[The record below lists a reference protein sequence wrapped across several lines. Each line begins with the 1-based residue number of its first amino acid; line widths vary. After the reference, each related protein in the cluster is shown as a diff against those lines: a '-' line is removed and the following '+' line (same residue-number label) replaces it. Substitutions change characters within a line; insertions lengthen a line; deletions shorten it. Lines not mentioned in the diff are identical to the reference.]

1 MNMKILLK
9 KSCSVF
15 LIICLLLGIIPNV
28 GITISAVAVE
38 NDYIPVIKYK
48 VGTTGEEQQASLQL
62 LTVTCSPSSKTKNQ
76 PIYLVSLPYG
86 SILTDWD
93 ISGGKE
99 NYKTS
104 MYVLGSNSKNNGG
117 NTADNPAFPG
127 DDYYIIGSSFGIDAY
142 SDVTSVKNDQP
153 CYYRYFINMLDGTSL
168 PIPTTETLTGAAYQI
183 KIQQT
188 GTTTTLAYPTVVVQI
203 STVESSGTVS
213 TEELQAEI
221 KKVTGDNE
229 ANWHRENDRYNGRDT
244 STNGFWMDMQAA
256 LAVANNCIGN
266 PGTQDIVDAAKA
278 SLSDA
283 ISKLIPTTQVNA
295 TGLYE
300 AVQAYEKLNESDYTS
315 GSWALRSE
323 AVAKAE
329 AMLAELFDED
339 GDATDAN
346 TAVRQAEADA
356 LAEEAAKG
364 EVLVP
369 KGAYDEYYGT
379 YQARL
384 QEARNL
390 VDQYDPSRL
399 TAAGYTEESWKAYEA
414 AWETLWSDVNYTFSG
429 GTWADY
435 RMIGQFPNHISA
447 LTNARLQ
454 LAGSGD
460 VTFSFTYVDNMR
472 SRYPDMGEATAVY
485 RTDSMTLPSGSTTLA
500 AALEEAGITYST
512 KDIVLP
518 GGGNKSDTD
527 PFLAIYFNGECV
539 GTSYLSELAQ
549 STIQVPNNAD
559 VKIVR
564 CVYPLETMEASTGID
579 SSEWIT
585 SLADSSADYADSF
598 ALIDMTA
605 PETAAVGDKVK
616 ITGSVTGASY
626 SNLGQDLGGEGLTL
640 FVSEPSQTEAFS
652 APSKETVTVIGADG
666 ALEYVFTRPGWYTVA
681 LFDQRED
688 VLTATDI
695 FRETTAGTYYSLR
708 AGDFALIHV
717 TQAANPDALLE
728 QYRTEK
734 AAEAERFFAQYHDY
748 DFKAGYYEET
758 FRPLYDGLLANL
770 RAAETFETLM
780 DQYDQDYAALRAAA
794 ASAMDHAAILADLR
808 ADLALI
814 PGDLSAM
821 DETYKT
827 LVTGIQTAFAGLNDY
842 QKSLLTGNELARLDE
857 LADLDA
863 DGLRQLADVTVTF
876 YKPGEYEY
884 PFATI
889 QGTFSGTGGAAYYN
903 WPNWNWTSRRQP
915 DGSIPDPDWSDTR
928 AYLERMDA
936 KAGDYVYV
944 RLYLNT
950 TEKQYWPV
958 WSVDGGTTWELFE
971 TATYGGVDGYY
982 LATWQVPGDAAEGS
996 SYHISLKM
1004 VSRTEYEEILRAGD
1018 TEGLDESKANAI
1030 AALEAAMA
1038 QYRADMSIPVD
1049 NLTAINTA
1057 MEEGKAAIE
1066 AAQTNTEVTEARKA
1080 ALSAMALAAGG
1091 ATDVGDVG
1099 YDSGETVGRVHVTI
1113 ENTTY
1118 AEGSFYGPGSIVDGW
1133 YALGENDSMMT
1144 MVLKVLAS
1152 NGYTW
1157 TGTGGTTAGG
1167 YDITYLSGIARGD
1180 ESLTEMQGSRAAGWM
1195 GTLNDWFVNLG
1206 FNAYTY
1212 RNGGLEDGDEIRI
1225 MFSLNAGEDLGGTW
1239 NNNNTRLADLEITA
1253 GTLAPGFSGDVTD
1266 YLLVIPEG
1274 RATLQLEP
1282 EAVNKNFQTRIFLNS
1297 YDRDNARYKSGETLS
1312 VTSGDVI
1319 YVGVGESSWPTM
1331 NTGNR
1336 GTKYTIQVATLADA
1350 IASLPQDS
1358 EVTQSNYEVYGQ
1370 TAKILSA
1377 LVTTGGYG
1385 GDTAKLDALQERVQF
1400 FKEITDFE
1408 TLIDKLPSLETIQAA
1423 PDTWRE
1429 QVRNANQAYQ
1439 DMSIE
1444 QRSYLVSADVNKLLQ
1459 AVEAVGEE
1467 QGGED
1472 LSAVMNFNDKVEA
1485 IGSAVTLGSESAINE
1500 ARTAYKLLTEEQ
1512 KALVTERYNTLLNA
1526 EAALAVVQQI
1536 DKIGEVTLEKAGA
1549 IADARA
1555 AYDAYAG
1562 KFSVQ
1567 NMVSNLDVLEAAEAA
1582 LEALQGGGQDTSG
1595 YREALKEALSYLAG
1609 SVTSPIVGSEKGEWA
1624 VLAQA
1629 RAGSLDSTTRTSYL
1643 ANLRTYV
1650 QQRGGELDQS
1660 ADQTLHTE
1668 YSRVVLALTS
1678 LGEDAEHFRVGDVT
1692 YNLVEPLLEPSQD
1705 KTSAY
1710 AYQVSEQGNNGTIW
1724 ALIALDSGGYRNDD
1738 EGNAARAAW
1747 IDLIIDKQQADGNWP
1762 IYNPDQVDTG
1772 SELGGVDVCAMA
1784 VQALA
1789 PYYLD
1794 QSRFD
1799 ALGATHSHAELKSA
1813 VDKAVNFLSTSQ
1825 NGTGGYG
1832 SAESSAQVIVAL
1844 AALGRDAA
1852 TDSAFTKNSIS
1863 ALAGLLRYQQE
1874 DDGSFRHADDGGTN
1888 QMASEQAAYALVAYD
1903 RYKSN
1908 KNSLY
1913 DMTDVFTSQP
1923 SDTHT
1928 IHAEAGAG
1936 GSIDPSGTF
1945 TVEDGADVTFTITPN
1960 DGYQIA
1966 DIQVDGNSV
1975 WAGGSAAQ
1983 NAMAIISD
1991 SNLIEEAETAET
2003 CADGTHIGERVVIGR
2018 RAATCTEPGYTGDT
2032 ICGSCGEVLESGVE
2046 TGLAAHQYASGWQS
2060 DATGHWHICLVCG
2073 EKSAVEPHVFE
2084 NEESSDLPETGPE
2097 EGPVDPETDETTD
2110 PETDGEETLP
2120 ETGGEEETA
2129 PGTGD
2134 EETTPG
2140 TGGEEET
2147 APGAGDEETTP
2158 GTGGEEETAPGTGD
2172 GETIP
2177 EAGGE
2182 TSESGTDDTET
2193 SGEESEA
2200 PSTGTGS
2207 QDEGSESEETD
2218 GQEEPTAPETDP
2230 EEADDQ
2236 TGGEETGS
2244 EISDGAQT
2252 EPAEGGD
2259 VEETEDETA
2268 PTETNDETEEGPA
2281 ETANLEDSLLS
2292 LAGIHPMLLMNVG
2305 SGLTPV
2311 DAAAPTTEDA
2321 VCQVCGYSETAGS
2334 TATCDHH
2341 GGTATCTAL
2350 AICQDCGLPYG
2361 GYAEHSFTEMAH
2373 SSGMHWSVCADCG
2386 LEDVS
2391 TLTSHSWVLDESSST
2406 ETADV
2411 YVCLDCGA
2419 ERTETV
2425 AEVLP
2430 IPLEENAL
2438 LTASATTV
2446 QTYTLENITSDH
2458 TVSVTFEV
2466 LTPVIEQEVTVG
2478 GDTQTAT
2485 ITNDAISEAVKAVQ
2499 ETSADTITVIPTEV
2513 NSGIRAVSVVL
2524 PAGSAQSIAGAGAGL
2539 AVQTPKGNVTLPEEV
2554 LNSIQSQASGELT
2567 IRVEETSILTVAEQL
2582 PTGTDL
2588 TNSTVAEVTVTV
2600 GGQEL
2605 TTFGGNHLTIMIPV
2619 GNRFTPGQ
2627 QYDVLV
2633 ISDNGAVE
2641 TLTGRCGTSDGQR
2654 YVTVRVNHL
2663 STFVVLA
2670 DTVEEIY
2677 TITATAGAGGRIEP
2691 AGETEVTAGGSQTY
2705 YITPDE
2711 GYVVDDVLVDW
2722 RSVGAVDSYTF
2733 RNVDADHEIRATFRR
2748 GVEIPDFGPVIGSVY
2763 ISVENNTYSG
2773 GDFRGTL
2780 VSGWYDLCARDTMMT
2795 SVLKALALGGY
2806 SWWGTG
2812 ASDTGGYDITYLS
2825 GIYVDENEN
2834 GRRDSGEPSLAEF
2847 DGARGAGWMGTLND
2861 WFVNEGF
2868 QSFRANGSGN
2878 YELGDGDYLNVV
2890 YTCNLGEDVG
2900 SLWGNTDTSL
2910 ASLRISGGT
2919 LRPSFDGDTLEYTL
2933 SISGNSARVTVTPTA
2948 VNKNYMVK
2956 TFLNYYNRDSTCY
2969 KRMQTINVKP
2979 GDVLYIGVG
2988 EPSWPSMNN
2997 QGSDAVNYTAT
3008 RYTITVVSN
3017 NSAEAV
3023 IEMIEALPEI
3033 TYANYKTQASKV
3045 SAARAAYEALDS
3057 KAKAEI
3063 SQTLLDKLEA
3073 AEAKIEFYEEIDD
3086 VKDLLRA
3093 LPRVD
3098 RGNDPSSSLIRQ
3110 VKEAAAAYED
3120 LNEEQKE
3127 YITSEDAERY
3137 EALRLWLIETGAVG
3151 PNELPIIDGS
3161 LVMPELDGIEVVLE
3175 PKATV
3180 DNSGKATASVTA
3192 AEFNALLEEAVEAEA
3207 TLIVIAPSGAERASS
3222 ISVELP
3228 RRALNGVID
3237 ETEADLAVRTHL
3249 GEMDIPSS
3257 TLANILDGTSGQD
3270 LTVHMERLPSAN
3282 AENLLA
3288 GSVEDL
3294 TAERLAAASVLE
3306 VGITSGSK
3314 TVSTFGGHSVTLLL
3328 PVDDAVGFR
3337 VGETYSV
3344 YLNDDNGTPQELTG
3358 QCRSMRGSLWIE
3370 VTTSKT
3376 GTFVVVPPLN
3386 LPFTDVQEGDW
3397 FYDAVVYAYINE
3409 LFNGTSATTFS
3420 PNGTMTRSMLV
3431 TVLWRMEGA
3440 PTVNSTN
3447 PFTDV
3452 AAGTWYTDA
3461 VVWANDAGIVNGT
3474 SATTFDPDG
3483 SVTRE
3488 QIATIL
3494 YRYAKI
3500 KGWDISGASSLG
3512 TFLDGAQVSDWAARA
3527 MEWTYAEGLIT
3538 GKNGGRLDPQGQ
3550 ASRAEVATILM
3561 RLLESRS

>member
-1 MNMKILLK
+1 MK
-9 KSCSVF
+9 
-15 LIICLLLGIIPNV
+15 
-28 GITISAVAVE
+28 
-38 NDYIPVIKYK
+38 
-48 VGTTGEEQQASLQL
+48 
-62 LTVTCSPSSKTKNQ
+62 
-76 PIYLVSLPYG
+76 
-86 SILTDWD
+86 
-93 ISGGKE
+93 
-99 NYKTS
+99 
-104 MYVLGSNSKNNGG
+104 
-117 NTADNPAFPG
+117 
-127 DDYYIIGSSFGIDAY
+127 
-142 SDVTSVKNDQP
+142 
-153 CYYRYFINMLDGTSL
+153 
-168 PIPTTETLTGAAYQI
+168 
-183 KIQQT
+183 
-188 GTTTTLAYPTVVVQI
+188 
-203 STVESSGTVS
+203 
-213 TEELQAEI
+213 
-221 KKVTGDNE
+221 
-229 ANWHRENDRYNGRDT
+229 
-244 STNGFWMDMQAA
+244 
-256 LAVANNCIGN
+256 
-266 PGTQDIVDAAKA
+266 
-278 SLSDA
+278 
-283 ISKLIPTTQVNA
+283 
-295 TGLYE
+295 
-300 AVQAYEKLNESDYTS
+300 
-315 GSWALRSE
+315 
-323 AVAKAE
+323 
-329 AMLAELFDED
+329 
-339 GDATDAN
+339 
-346 TAVRQAEADA
+346 
-356 LAEEAAKG
+356 
-364 EVLVP
+364 
-369 KGAYDEYYGT
+369 
-379 YQARL
+379 
-384 QEARNL
+384 
-390 VDQYDPSRL
+390 
-399 TAAGYTEESWKAYEA
+399 
-414 AWETLWSDVNYTFSG
+414 
-429 GTWADY
+429 
-435 RMIGQFPNHISA
+435 
-447 LTNARLQ
+447 
-454 LAGSGD
+454 
-460 VTFSFTYVDNMR
+460 
-472 SRYPDMGEATAVY
+472 
-485 RTDSMTLPSGSTTLA
+485 DS
-500 AALEEAGITYST
+500 
-512 KDIVLP
+512 
-518 GGGNKSDTD
+518 
-527 PFLAIYFNGECV
+527 
-539 GTSYLSELAQ
+539 
-549 STIQVPNNAD
+549 
-559 VKIVR
+559 
-564 CVYPLETMEASTGID
+564 
-579 SSEWIT
+579 
-585 SLADSSADYADSF
+585 
-598 ALIDMTA
+598 
-605 PETAAVGDKVK
+605 
-616 ITGSVTGASY
+616 
-626 SNLGQDLGGEGLTL
+626 
-640 FVSEPSQTEAFS
+640 
-652 APSKETVTVIGADG
+652 
-666 ALEYVFTRPGWYTVA
+666 
-681 LFDQRED
+681 
-688 VLTATDI
+688 
-695 FRETTAGTYYSLR
+695 
-708 AGDFALIHV
+708 
-717 TQAANPDALLE
+717 
-728 QYRTEK
+728 
-734 AAEAERFFAQYHDY
+734 
-748 DFKAGYYEET
+748 
-758 FRPLYDGLLANL
+758 
-770 RAAETFETLM
+770 
-780 DQYDQDYAALRAAA
+780 
-794 ASAMDHAAILADLR
+794 
-808 ADLALI
+808 
-814 PGDLSAM
+814 
-821 DETYKT
+821 
-827 LVTGIQTAFAGLNDY
+827 
-842 QKSLLTGNELARLDE
+842 
-857 LADLDA
+857 
-863 DGLRQLADVTVTF
+863 
-876 YKPGEYEY
+876 
-884 PFATI
+884 
-889 QGTFSGTGGAAYYN
+889 
-903 WPNWNWTSRRQP
+903 
-915 DGSIPDPDWSDTR
+915 
-928 AYLERMDA
+928 
-936 KAGDYVYV
+936 
-944 RLYLNT
+944 
-950 TEKQYWPV
+950 
-958 WSVDGGTTWELFE
+958 
-971 TATYGGVDGYY
+971 
-982 LATWQVPGDAAEGS
+982 
-996 SYHISLKM
+996 
-1004 VSRTEYEEILRAGD
+1004 
-1018 TEGLDESKANAI
+1018 
-1030 AALEAAMA
+1030 
-1038 QYRADMSIPVD
+1038 
-1049 NLTAINTA
+1049 
-1057 MEEGKAAIE
+1057 
-1066 AAQTNTEVTEARKA
+1066 
-1080 ALSAMALAAGG
+1080 
-1091 ATDVGDVG
+1091 
-1099 YDSGETVGRVHVTI
+1099 
-1113 ENTTY
+1113 
-1118 AEGSFYGPGSIVDGW
+1118 
-1133 YALGENDSMMT
+1133 
-1144 MVLKVLAS
+1144 
-1152 NGYTW
+1152 
-1157 TGTGGTTAGG
+1157 
-1167 YDITYLSGIARGD
+1167 
-1180 ESLTEMQGSRAAGWM
+1180 
-1195 GTLNDWFVNLG
+1195 
-1206 FNAYTY
+1206 
-1212 RNGGLEDGDEIRI
+1212 
-1225 MFSLNAGEDLGGTW
+1225 
-1239 NNNNTRLADLEITA
+1239 
-1253 GTLAPGFSGDVTD
+1253 
-1266 YLLVIPEG
+1266 
-1274 RATLQLEP
+1274 
-1282 EAVNKNFQTRIFLNS
+1282 
-1297 YDRDNARYKSGETLS
+1297 
-1312 VTSGDVI
+1312 
-1319 YVGVGESSWPTM
+1319 
-1331 NTGNR
+1331 
-1336 GTKYTIQVATLADA
+1336 
-1350 IASLPQDS
+1350 
-1358 EVTQSNYEVYGQ
+1358 
-1370 TAKILSA
+1370 
-1377 LVTTGGYG
+1377 
-1385 GDTAKLDALQERVQF
+1385 
-1400 FKEITDFE
+1400 
-1408 TLIDKLPSLETIQAA
+1408 
-1423 PDTWRE
+1423 
-1429 QVRNANQAYQ
+1429 
-1439 DMSIE
+1439 
-1444 QRSYLVSADVNKLLQ
+1444 
-1459 AVEAVGEE
+1459 
-1467 QGGED
+1467 
-1472 LSAVMNFNDKVEA
+1472 
-1485 IGSAVTLGSESAINE
+1485 
-1500 ARTAYKLLTEEQ
+1500 
-1512 KALVTERYNTLLNA
+1512 
-1526 EAALAVVQQI
+1526 
-1536 DKIGEVTLEKAGA
+1536 
-1549 IADARA
+1549 
-1555 AYDAYAG
+1555 
-1562 KFSVQ
+1562 
-1567 NMVSNLDVLEAAEAA
+1567 
-1582 LEALQGGGQDTSG
+1582 
-1595 YREALKEALSYLAG
+1595 
-1609 SVTSPIVGSEKGEWA
+1609 
-1624 VLAQA
+1624 
-1629 RAGSLDSTTRTSYL
+1629 
-1643 ANLRTYV
+1643 
-1650 QQRGGELDQS
+1650 
-1660 ADQTLHTE
+1660 
-1668 YSRVVLALTS
+1668 
-1678 LGEDAEHFRVGDVT
+1678 
-1692 YNLVEPLLEPSQD
+1692 
-1705 KTSAY
+1705 
-1710 AYQVSEQGNNGTIW
+1710 
-1724 ALIALDSGGYRNDD
+1724 
-1738 EGNAARAAW
+1738 
-1747 IDLIIDKQQADGNWP
+1747 
-1762 IYNPDQVDTG
+1762 
-1772 SELGGVDVCAMA
+1772 
-1784 VQALA
+1784 
-1789 PYYLD
+1789 
-1794 QSRFD
+1794 
-1799 ALGATHSHAELKSA
+1799 
-1813 VDKAVNFLSTSQ
+1813 NFLSTSQ

-1863 ALAGLLRYQQE
+1863 ALAGLLGYQQE
-1874 DDGSFRHADDGGTN
+1874 DGGFSHASGGTN

-1903 RYKSN
+1903 RFQ
-1908 KNSLY
+1908 KNQSPLY

-1945 TVEDGADVTFTITPN
+1945 TIEDGADVTFTITPN

-1983 NAMAIISD
+1983 NAMAIISG

-2003 CADGTHIGERVVIGR
+2003 CANGTHIGETVVIGR

-2032 ICGSCGEVLESGVE
+2032 ICGNCGEVLESGME

-2073 EKSAVEPHVFE
+2073 EKSAAEPHVFE

-2097 EGPVDPETDETTD
+2097 EGPVDPETGETTD
-2110 PETDGEETLP
+2110 PETDGEETVP
-2120 ETGGEEETA
+2120 ETGGEEETT

-2147 APGAGDEETTP
+2147 VPGAGDEETTP
-2158 GTGGEEETAPGTGD
+2158 GIGGEEETAPDTGD

-2218 GQEEPTAPETDP
+2218 GQEEPTAPETNLK
-2230 EEADDQ
+2230 EADDQ
-2236 TGGEETGS
+2236 TGGEVSDS
-2244 EISDGAQT
+2244 EISGGAQT
-2252 EPAEGGD
+2252 EPAEGSD
-2259 VEETEDETA
+2259 VEKTEDETA
-2268 PTETNDETEEGPA
+2268 PTETNDETEEGLA
-2281 ETANLEDSLLS
+2281 ETANPEDSLLS

-2321 VCQVCGYSETAGS
+2321 VCQVCGYSETAGG

-2350 AICQDCGLPYG
+2350 AVCQDCGLPYG
-2361 GYAEHSFTEMAH
+2361 GYAEHSFTEMVR
-2373 SSGMHWSVCADCG
+2373 SSGMHWSVCANCG

-2391 TLTSHSWVLDESSST
+2391 TLTSHSLVLDESSST
-2406 ETADV
+2406 ETANV
-2411 YVCLDCGA
+2411 FVCLDCGA

-2466 LTPVIEQEVTVG
+2466 LTPVIEQEVIVG

-2485 ITNDAISEAVKAVQ
+2485 ITSNAISEALKAVR

-2513 NSGIRAVSVVL
+2513 SSGTRAVSVVL
-2524 PAGSAQSIAGAGAGL
+2524 PAGSAHSIANAGAGL
-2539 AVQTPKGNVTLPEEV
+2539 AVQTPKGNVTLSEEV
-2554 LNSIQSQASGELT
+2554 LSSIQDPGELI

-2588 TNSTVAEVTVTV
+2588 TNSTAVEVTITV

-2605 TTFGGNHLTIMIPV
+2605 TTFGGHGLIVMIPV
-2619 GNRFTPGQ
+2619 GSNFTLGQ

-2633 ISDNGAVE
+2633 ISDNGTVE
-2641 TLTGRCGTSDGQR
+2641 TLTGRCVISDGQR
-2654 YVTVRVNHL
+2654 YVTVSVDHL

-2670 DTVEEIY
+2670 DAMEEIY

-2878 YELGDGDYLNVV
+2878 YGLGDGDYLNVV

-2956 TFLNYYNRDSTCY
+2956 TFLNYYNRDSACY
-2969 KRMQTINVKP
+2969 KRTQTITVKP

-3192 AEFNALLEEAVEAEA
+3192 TEFNTLLEEAVETEA
-3207 TLIVIAPSGAERASS
+3207 TMIVIAPSGAERASS

-3228 RRALNGVID
+3228 RRALSGVID

-3270 LTVHMERLPSAN
+3270 LTVHMEQLPSAN

-3328 PVDDAVGFR
+3328 PVDDALGFR

-3344 YLNDDNGTPQELTG
+3344 YLNDGNGTPQELTG

-3370 VTTSKT
+3370 VTASKT

-3397 FYDAVVYAYINE
+3397 FYDAVAYAYTNE

-3420 PNGTMTRSMLV
+3420 PNGTTTRSMLV

-3500 KGWDISGASSLG
+3500 KGWDISGASSLS
-3512 TFLDGAQVSDWAARA
+3512 TFLDGAQASDWAARA

-3561 RLLESRS
+3561 RLLESCS

>member
-1 MNMKILLK
+1 MY
-9 KSCSVF
+9 
-15 LIICLLLGIIPNV
+15 G
-28 GITISAVAVE
+28 TIAEGEVTLTEDTTMMTAV
-38 NDYIPVIKYK
+38 
-48 VGTTGEEQQASLQL
+48 
-62 LTVTCSPSSKTKNQ
+62 LTV
-76 PIYLVSLPYG
+76 
-86 SILTDWD
+86 
-93 ISGGKE
+93 
-99 NYKTS
+99 
-104 MYVLGSNSKNNGG
+104 
-117 NTADNPAFPG
+117 
-127 DDYYIIGSSFGIDAY
+127 
-142 SDVTSVKNDQP
+142 
-153 CYYRYFINMLDGTSL
+153 
-168 PIPTTETLTGAAYQI
+168 
-183 KIQQT
+183 
-188 GTTTTLAYPTVVVQI
+188 
-203 STVESSGTVS
+203 
-213 TEELQAEI
+213 
-221 KKVTGDNE
+221 
-229 ANWHRENDRYNGRDT
+229 
-244 STNGFWMDMQAA
+244 
-256 LAVANNCIGN
+256 
-266 PGTQDIVDAAKA
+266 
-278 SLSDA
+278 
-283 ISKLIPTTQVNA
+283 
-295 TGLYE
+295 
-300 AVQAYEKLNESDYTS
+300 
-315 GSWALRSE
+315 
-323 AVAKAE
+323 
-329 AMLAELFDED
+329 
-339 GDATDAN
+339 
-346 TAVRQAEADA
+346 
-356 LAEEAAKG
+356 
-364 EVLVP
+364 
-369 KGAYDEYYGT
+369 
-379 YQARL
+379 
-384 QEARNL
+384 
-390 VDQYDPSRL
+390 
-399 TAAGYTEESWKAYEA
+399 
-414 AWETLWSDVNYTFSG
+414 
-429 GTWADY
+429 
-435 RMIGQFPNHISA
+435 
-447 LTNARLQ
+447 
-454 LAGSGD
+454 
-460 VTFSFTYVDNMR
+460 
-472 SRYPDMGEATAVY
+472 
-485 RTDSMTLPSGSTTLA
+485 
-500 AALEEAGITYST
+500 
-512 KDIVLP
+512 
-518 GGGNKSDTD
+518 
-527 PFLAIYFNGECV
+527 
-539 GTSYLSELAQ
+539 
-549 STIQVPNNAD
+549 
-559 VKIVR
+559 
-564 CVYPLETMEASTGID
+564 
-579 SSEWIT
+579 
-585 SLADSSADYADSF
+585 
-598 ALIDMTA
+598 
-605 PETAAVGDKVK
+605 
-616 ITGSVTGASY
+616 
-626 SNLGQDLGGEGLTL
+626 
-640 FVSEPSQTEAFS
+640 
-652 APSKETVTVIGADG
+652 
-666 ALEYVFTRPGWYTVA
+666 
-681 LFDQRED
+681 
-688 VLTATDI
+688 
-695 FRETTAGTYYSLR
+695 
-708 AGDFALIHV
+708 
-717 TQAANPDALLE
+717 
-728 QYRTEK
+728 
-734 AAEAERFFAQYHDY
+734 
-748 DFKAGYYEET
+748 
-758 FRPLYDGLLANL
+758 
-770 RAAETFETLM
+770 
-780 DQYDQDYAALRAAA
+780 
-794 ASAMDHAAILADLR
+794 
-808 ADLALI
+808 
-814 PGDLSAM
+814 
-821 DETYKT
+821 
-827 LVTGIQTAFAGLNDY
+827 
-842 QKSLLTGNELARLDE
+842 LDE
-857 LADLDA
+857 NEFD
-863 DGLRQLADVTVTF
+863 
-876 YKPGEYEY
+876 
-884 PFATI
+884 
-889 QGTFSGTGGAAYYN
+889 
-903 WPNWNWTSRRQP
+903 
-915 DGSIPDPDWSDTR
+915 
-928 AYLERMDA
+928 
-936 KAGDYVYV
+936 
-944 RLYLNT
+944 
-950 TEKQYWPV
+950 
-958 WSVDGGTTWELFE
+958 
-971 TATYGGVDGYY
+971 
-982 LATWQVPGDAAEGS
+982 
-996 SYHISLKM
+996 
-1004 VSRTEYEEILRAGD
+1004 
-1018 TEGLDESKANAI
+1018 
-1030 AALEAAMA
+1030 
-1038 QYRADMSIPVD
+1038 
-1049 NLTAINTA
+1049 
-1057 MEEGKAAIE
+1057 
-1066 AAQTNTEVTEARKA
+1066 
-1080 ALSAMALAAGG
+1080 
-1091 ATDVGDVG
+1091 
-1099 YDSGETVGRVHVTI
+1099 
-1113 ENTTY
+1113 
-1118 AEGSFYGPGSIVDGW
+1118 
-1133 YALGENDSMMT
+1133 
-1144 MVLKVLAS
+1144 
-1152 NGYTW
+1152 W
-1157 TGTGGTTAGG
+1157 TGTGGNQNPGETDDWG
-1167 YDITYLSGIARGD
+1167 ITYISGIYKGD
-1180 ESLTEMQGSRAAGWM
+1180 AALEQQAPGYPASGWM
-1195 GTLNDWFVNLG
+1195 GTLNDWFTNEG
-1206 FNAYTY
+1206 FSSFSVSASKSDY
-1212 RNGGLEDGDEIRI
+1212 RLMDGDEIRV
-1225 MFSLNAGEDLGGTW
+1225 MYSLDGYGEDLGGSWSSSDTSLSGL
-1239 NNNNTRLADLEITA
+1239 TITGGELVPA
-1253 GTLAPGFSGDVTD
+1253 FSGGTLS
-1266 YLLVIPEG
+1266 YLLVPNG
-1274 RATLQLEP
+1274 GPVVVEP
-1282 EAVNKNFQTRIFLNS
+1282 TAANKNYQVRTYLNQSGGDNWYRKGQTIP
-1297 YDRDNARYKSGETLS
+1297 A
-1312 VTSGDVI
+1312 VTGDVI
-1319 YVGVGESSWPTM
+1319 YIGVGDESWPSM
-1331 NTGNR
+1331 NNQGEDAIDYTGTWYSITVLESGDAQTVIDMIDGI
-1336 GTKYTIQVATLADA
+1336 GTVNYANYLQKQAEIKTVRDAYDRLSADA
-1350 IASLPQDS
+1350 QARVTNLAELEELEATIDGYVALDKVKAMIAALPTAAEIKADPEKWHSQVDDAKAAYDALGAGQLSLTQQEVARLNEAVEALGGSISQDDVAAVQ
-1358 EVTQSNYEVYGQ
+1358 EFNGLVAAIGET
-1370 TAKILSA
+1370 
-1377 LVTTGGYG
+1377 VTTGSKSAIEAARAGYE
-1385 GDTAKLDALQERVQF
+1385 DLTQAQ
-1400 FKEITDFE
+1400 KE
-1408 TLIDKLPSLETIQAA
+1408 LVASA
-1423 PDTWRE
+1423 PD
-1429 QVRNANQAYQ
+1429 
-1439 DMSIE
+1439 
-1444 QRSYLVSADVNKLLQ
+1444 K
-1459 AVEAVGEE
+1459 
-1467 QGGED
+1467 
-1472 LSAVMNFNDKVEA
+1472 
-1485 IGSAVTLGSESAINE
+1485 
-1500 ARTAYKLLTEEQ
+1500 
-1512 KALVTERYNTLLNA
+1512 YNTLLSA

-1536 DKIGEVTLEKAGA
+1536 DKIGEVALEKAEA
-1549 IADARA
+1549 IAAARA
-1555 AYDAYAG
+1555 AYDAYAD
-1562 KFSVQ
+1562 KFSAQ

-1582 LEALQGGGQDTSG
+1582 LEDLEDGGQDTSG
-1595 YREALKEALSYLAG
+1595 YREALKEALSYLAE

-1624 VLAQA
+1624 VLARA
-1629 RAGSLDSTTRTSYL
+1629 RDGSLDSTTQTSYL

-1678 LGEDAEHFRVGDVT
+1678 LGEDAEHFQVGDVT

-1724 ALIALDSGGYRNDD
+1724 ALIALDSGSYRQDA
-1738 EGNAARAAW
+1738 EGNRARAAW
-1747 IDLIIDKQQADGNWP
+1747 IDLLIDKQQADGNWP

-1772 SELGGVDVCAMA
+1772 SGSDLGGVDVCAMA

-1813 VDKAVNFLSTSQ
+1813 VDKAVNFLSTAQSS
-1825 NGTGGYG
+1825 TGGYG
-1832 SAESSAQVIVAL
+1832 SSESSAQVIVAL
-1844 AALGRDAA
+1844 AALDRDAA
-1852 TDSAFTKNSIS
+1852 TDSAFTKNSMS
-1863 ALAGLLRYQQE
+1863 ALAGLLGYQQE
-1874 DDGSFRHADDGGTN
+1874 DGGFSHASGGTN

-1928 IHAEAGAG
+1928 IRAEAGAG

-2073 EKSAVEPHVFE
+2073 EKSAAEPHVFE

-2097 EGPVDPETDETTD
+2097 EGPVDPETGETTD

-2147 APGAGDEETTP
+2147 APGTGDEETTP

-2182 TSESGTDDTET
+2182 SSESGTDDTET

-2200 PSTGTGS
+2200 PPTGTGS

-2236 TGGEETGS
+2236 TGGEETDS

-2252 EPAEGGD
+2252 EPAEGSD

-2281 ETANLEDSLLS
+2281 ETANPEDSLLS

-2311 DAAAPTTEDA
+2311 DAAAPTTEDV
-2321 VCQVCGYSETAGS
+2321 VCQVCGYSETAGG

-2350 AICQDCGLPYG
+2350 AVCQDCGLPYG
-2361 GYAEHSFTEMAH
+2361 GYAEHRFTEMAH

-2391 TLTSHSWVLDESSST
+2391 TLASHSWVLDESSST

-2446 QTYTLENITSDH
+2446 QTYTLENVTSDH

-2485 ITNDAISEAVKAVQ
+2485 ITIDAISEAVKAVE
-2499 ETSADTITVIPTEV
+2499 ETSANTITVIPTEV
-2513 NSGIRAVSVVL
+2513 NSGIRAVSVIL
-2524 PAGSAQSIAGAGAGL
+2524 PATAAQTIAGADAAL
-2539 AVQTPKGNVTLPEEV
+2539 AVQTPKGNVTLPKEV
-2554 LNSIQSQASGELT
+2554 LNSIQSQSKGDPLT

-2588 TNSTVAEVTVTV
+2588 TNSTAAEVTVAV

-2605 TTFGGNHLTIMIPV
+2605 TTFGGNDLTIMIPV

-2627 QYDVLV
+2627 QYGVLV

-2641 TLTGRCGTSDGQR
+2641 TLTGQCGASDGQR

-2677 TITATAGAGGRIEP
+2677 TITATAGAGGRIAP
-2691 AGETEVTAGGSQTY
+2691 SGVTEITAGGSQTY

-2733 RNVDADHEIRATFRR
+2733 RNVDADHEIRATFRW

-2956 TFLNYYNRDSTCY
+2956 TFLNYYNRDSACY
-2969 KRMQTINVKP
+2969 KRTQTITVKP

-3180 DNSGKATASVTA
+3180 DNSGRATASMTA
-3192 AEFNALLEEAVEAEA
+3192 AEFNTLLEEAVEAEA

-3222 ISVELP
+3222 ISVELL

-3397 FYDAVVYAYINE
+3397 FYDAVVYAYTNE

-3431 TVLWRMEGA
+3431 TVLWRMEGE
-3440 PTVNSTN
+3440 PTANSAN
-3447 PFTDV
+3447 PFADV
-3452 AAGTWYTDA
+3452 TAGAWYADA
-3461 VVWANDAGIVNGT
+3461 VTWASSTGIVNGT
-3474 SATTFDPDG
+3474 GTAAFDPDG

-3488 QIATIL
+3488 QIAAIL
-3494 YRYAKI
+3494 YRYAKT
-3500 KGWDISGASSLG
+3500 KGWDVSGASELG
-3512 TFLDGAQVSDWAARA
+3512 AFADGGRVSDWAARA
-3527 MEWTYAEGLIT
+3527 MEWACGEGLIT
-3538 GKNGGRLDPQGQ
+3538 GKTGGLLDPQGQ
-3550 ASRAEVATILM
+3550 ASRAEVATMLM